1 MRKVSQKAIRVY
13 KDLEFSARSIY
24 RDEYCDKT
32 QKWVVGHHNLDGDIL
47 FTRSLIKDLKQLDKE
62 AQVKHAIDV
71 KRGFIGK
78 ERLEMLAFVREVMT
92 RSMDRLKAWNDE
104 L

>member
-24 RDEYCDKT
+24 RDEYCDET
-32 QKWVVGHHNLDGDIL
+32 QKWVVGFHNLKDNVYA
-47 FTRSLIKDLKQLDKE
+47 TNALIKDLKQLDKE
-62 AQVKHAIDV
+62 AQVKHEWDV

-78 ERLEMLAFVREVMT
+78 ERLDMLTFVREVMT
-92 RSMDRLKAWNDE
+92 RSMDKLKAWNDE